1 VLEFGQTVSLL
12 LDLRLDVSQFVH
24 GLRVS
29 QEILPIDIGGNP
41 LLLHPTAS
49 YCIRVLGVSYGSGM
63 RLIAM
68 GDHWLV
74 ILRLDIREFG
84 HQMYELLILLLR
96 IYLFNL
102 PKYHREPRKGYPL
115 STIYYF
121 NELSYIL

>member
-29 QEILPIDIGGNP
+29 QEILSIDIGGNP
-41 LLLHPTAS
+41 LLLCPTAS
-49 YCIRVLGVSYGSGM
+49 YWMRVLGVSNGSGM

-68 GDHWLV
+68 GDHRLV
-74 ILRLDIREFG
+74 ILGLDIREFG

-96 IYLFNL
+96 IYPFNL
-102 PKYHREPRKGYPL
+102 PKYHRQTGKIY
-115 STIYYF
+115 SISSIYYF